1 MEGITLTPVILDTHT
16 FVWLLEGNKR
26 IGKTSRSLI
35 QKAAKSDQL
44 FLSAI
49 SPWEIAM
56 LVSKGRL
63 AFDRDVCEWLKTAL
77 SLPGI
82 SLEPLSLEISVAS
95 TRLPGKIHL
104 DPADRIITATARH
117 LKAILVTEDSVLLD
131 YSKLGHVKCQ
141 RAGI

>member
-1 MEGITLTPVILDTHT
+1 MEVITLTPVILDTHT
-16 FVWLLEGNKR
+16 FVWLLEGHKR

-35 QKAAKSDQL
+35 QKATKSDQL

-77 SLPGI
+77 SLLGI

-95 TRLPGKIHL
+95 TRLPGNIQIGSSQQR
-104 DPADRIITATARH
+104 PV
-117 LKAILVTEDSVLLD
+117 ILRLF
-131 YSKLGHVKCQ
+131 
-141 RAGI
+141 